1 MSIFT
6 RIALDAMGGDHAP
19 GEIIK
24 GAMDAISKHKDI
36 KIFLVGQEELIKK
49 ITPGAL
55 TGVRMTI
62 EGGIVMVGG
71 IILGI
76 ACAMYAGAIMD
87 MEDLEAE
94 EENK

>member
-1 MSIFT
+1 MFIVLLQAST
-6 RIALDAMGGDHAP
+6 GLEYRQP
-19 GEIIK
+19 K
-24 GAMDAISKHKDI
+24 SRNK
-36 KIFLVGQEELIKK
+36 
-49 ITPGAL
+49 TPGAL